1 MIHTYIYIHTNIH
14 IRTGAAAM
22 YGSRIYVLRNLI
34 SDAAGASVGIPF
46 SERSIL
52 RDDSNFSEDFASD
65 FSTVL

>member
-1 MIHTYIYIHTNIH
+1 
-14 IRTGAAAM
+14 M